1 MNECAVTRQHI
12 EQLARQLGEKCLTHR
27 IMLATAESCTG
38 GGIASAITDIAGS
51 SQWFDRGFVTY
62 SNAAKMDVLGVRQ
75 TTLAQ
80 FGAVSFETAL
90 EMATG
95 CLDQSQADIA
105 VSVTGIAGPSGGS
118 EEKPVGTVFF
128 GLATKNKT
136 CAKHQYFNGDRY
148 QVRLQTVFY
157 ALQLLNDGLV

>member
-1 MNECAVTRQHI
+1 MNEYAVTHQHI
-12 EQLARQLGEKCLTHR
+12 EQLARQLGEKCLARH

-62 SNAAKMDVLGVRQ
+62 SNAAKMDMLGVQ
-75 TTLAQ
+75 ETTLTR
-80 FGAVSFETAL
+80 FGAVSPETAL

-95 CLDQSQADIA
+95 CLDRSQADVA

-118 EEKPVGTVFF
+118 KEKPVGTVFF
-128 GLATKNKT
+128 GLATKNQT
-136 CAKHQYFNGDRY
+136 RTTYQLFSGDRHH
-148 QVRLQTVFY
+148 VRLQTVFY
-157 ALQLLNDGLV
+157 ALQLLHEE